1 MIKFYTSA
9 ANTLFAVRKSFSD
22 QVRKLVDNEDG
33 ATAIEY
39 GLIAA
44 GIAVAIIGIVFAIG
58 NDLVKFFQAIDTKLT
73 SRMPT

>member
-9 ANTLFAVRKSFSD
+9 TNTLFDARKSFSD
-22 QVRKLVDNEDG
+22 QVRKLVDEESG

-44 GIAVAIIGIVFAIG
+44 GIAVAIIGIVFTLG
-58 NDLVKFFQAIDTKLT
+58 NDIADFFQAVDTKLT
-73 SRMPT
+73 SKTPT